1 MPWHAMTVRN
11 SMRFNFEDPT
21 RMPFTGNH
29 IYFLPS
35 RLLVPGKCPIRPWYN
50 LSSNPISPTLLRSN
64 ANYHSWKKHIGPAS
78 TIILAWPLIARRR
91 LESHKCCWAAW
102 IAIPTTESS
111 DHTELLW
118 DQFSCFIWATRFV
131 DGKVADDKGRFFF
144 DFVQEFFNSIRMHP
158 TDSNNRQTTSGWW
171 NQTANPRCHDHNG
184 QNRIRAKYNMVC

>member
-78 TIILAWPLIARRR
+78 TIILAWTLIARRR

-131 DGKVADDKGRFFF
+131 DGKSARRCGAKHLLKSKCAKHRTTFGGAEVASLQLHLQVK
-144 DFVQEFFNSIRMHP
+144 VH
-158 TDSNNRQTTSGWW
+158 NNTTRHVLLH
-171 NQTANPRCHDHNG
+171 QR
-184 QNRIRAKYNMVC
+184 

>member
-1 MPWHAMTVRN
+1 MQIT
-11 SMRFNFEDPT
+11 
-21 RMPFTGNH
+21 
-29 IYFLPS
+29 
-35 RLLVPGKCPIRPWYN
+35 
-50 LSSNPISPTLLRSN
+50 
-64 ANYHSWKKHIGPAS
+64 SWKKHIGPAS
-78 TIILAWPLIARRR
+78 TIILAWTLIARRR

-158 TDSNNRQTTSGWW
+158 TDSNNRQTTSGCVQIQDVMITTVKTELVQSTTWCVNMYVSCMRIHTSSSRASRGRKFQIW
-171 NQTANPRCHDHNG
+171 NA
-184 QNRIRAKYNMVC
+184 YSL